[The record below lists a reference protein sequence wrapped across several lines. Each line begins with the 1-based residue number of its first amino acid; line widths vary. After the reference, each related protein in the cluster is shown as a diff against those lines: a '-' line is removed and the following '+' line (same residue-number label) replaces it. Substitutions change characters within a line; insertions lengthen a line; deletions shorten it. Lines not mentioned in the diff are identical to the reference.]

1 MADRQISP
9 QALDRA
15 LTYLRTP
22 ASRSCFVHELSN
34 ERGNYESQDLGD
46 VQFSILT
53 WLFRAAFDA
62 MLVDGKC
69 PDRSAFGQDTLL
81 LMNMSMTY
89 FRMVGGERQYIA
101 ESLRTHPA
109 FAEFGFWELAYK
121 AEAREKFRE
130 QSAMCGYSDGFGE
143 SVQNSEVSGA
153 KE

>member
-1 MADRQISP
+1 MIKDLMADRQISP

-15 LTYLRTP
+15 LTYLRSSD
-22 ASRSCFVHELSN
+22 SRRCFVHELSN

-69 PDRSAFGQDTLL
+69 PDRSAFDKDTLL

-101 ESLRTHPA
+101 EGLRSHPA
-109 FAEFGFWELAYK
+109 FAEFSFWEYAFK
-121 AEAREKFRE
+121 VEAK
-130 QSAMCGYSDGFGE
+130 
-143 SVQNSEVSGA
+143 
-153 KE
+153 